1 MGERKVIN
9 NYIPPDFDPSIIP
22 KSKRDKNRTQEIRMM
37 LPFSMQC
44 NVCSEYMYRG
54 KKFNSRKEDC
64 KEQEN
69 YLGIRR
75 FRFYIKCS
83 VCSNEVTFK
92 TDPKNMDY
100 ELESGASRNF
110 EVWRETEQLTE
121 EERKK
126 REEEDEY
133 DNMRALENRTLDS
146 KIEMDVMDALDA
158 IKAVNQRHERV
169 DTNKVLGLLNQKEDQ
184 KNSKANTLIADR
196 IHEDEELVK
205 SIKFKSQ
212 STISIIPSSSSG
224 GSSGSGV
231 VVSGHAG
238 GGESSSSS
246 SSSSIGLASIIHRQI
261 KNKQSGAAAVPAAV
275 IMIRKR
281 KIQEVFVA
289 APTTKIEGVVS
300 SSSSNEDRWTDSSN
314 NRIDRCSSYDHRV
327 DKDTGSRE
335 GGEGITAA
343 TATGEE
349 VRETA
354 VLSIYLS
361 IYLNVPAY
369 P

>member
-54 KKFNSRKEDC
+54 KKFNSKKEDC

-83 VCSNEVTFK
+83 VCSNEITFK

-146 KIEMDVMDALDA
+146 KIEMDVLDALDA

-169 DTNKVLGLLNQKEDQ
+169 DTNKVLGLLNQKDQ
-184 KNSKANTLIADR
+184 NSKANTLIADR
-196 IHEDEELVK
+196 INEDEELIK
-205 SIKFKSQ
+205 SIKFKSSQ
-212 STISIIPSSSSG
+212 SIPSTIIND
-224 GSSGSGV
+224 SGV
-231 VVSGHAG
+231 VAVASGHAG
-238 GGESSSSS
+238 GGGEFSS

-261 KNKQSGAAAVPAAV
+261 KNKQSGAASATPPAAV

-281 KIQEVFVA
+281 KIEA
-289 APTTKIEGVVS
+289 KI
-300 SSSSNEDRWTDSSN
+300 SSNEDQTYSK
-314 NRIDRCSSYDHRV
+314 RIDRDRCSDDRV
-327 DKDTGSRE
+327 DRGNTGSRG
-335 GGEGITAA
+335 GGEGVEGKAA
-343 TATGEE
+343 VAAAE
-349 VRETA
+349 VSETT
-354 VLSIYLS
+354 VCMH
-361 IYLNVPAY
+361 LNACIPAY
-369 P
+369 